1 MAISESPRWI
11 EYHVRPENMPWS
23 CNGLGNKNKH
33 GYHIKLEYENIWAR
47 FVSAQYCDL
56 RANVLDLMKCAKTKE
71 HIYIIRCFHIR
82 SKEIQ
87 TYSGKFWAWYY
98 REKQFIWWVHATTYG
113 MVISYVMFDVSQFS
127 QSYNILFYY
136 NIHTFI
142 RFQVLSC
149 IFTCHG
155 FLHGIINSVNIA
167 DISDVEDKCI
177 TCSISTFSHEVINQS
192 CLECFLDL
200 KASVPDII
208 SVSVAKICQ
217 SCCCPLV
224 DCHDISLITFLS
236 PKSLAISWYHF
247 HVFFQSTYLP
257 FTSLSTTRPILKH
270 LLEGS
275 ALY

>member
-1 MAISESPRWI
+1 MVSVGCLLSLLCYVYRIASLKWYYWFYMKSHDCCLKFFAFILGHEMAISESPRWI

-56 RANVLDLMKCAKTKE
+56 RANMLDLMKCAKTKE

-87 TYSGKFWAWYY
+87 TYSGTFWAWYY

-127 QSYNILFYY
+127 QSYHIHFYY

-149 IFTCHG
+149 NDFYM
-155 FLHGIINSVNIA
+155 SW
-167 DISDVEDKCI
+167 
-177 TCSISTFSHEVINQS
+177 
-192 CLECFLDL
+192 
-200 KASVPDII
+200 VP
-208 SVSVAKICQ
+208 SRE
-217 SCCCPLV
+217 
-224 DCHDISLITFLS
+224 H
-236 PKSLAISWYHF
+236 
-247 HVFFQSTYLP
+247 
-257 FTSLSTTRPILKH
+257 
-270 LLEGS
+270 
-275 ALY
+275 